1 MKWSSKIRKFF
12 KKSDTQK
19 VQYTTK
25 NEAIEFGQP
34 FNENSHSHNP
44 EEQELSISSD
54 IPSLYND
61 SFSSISFISNMN
73 QPIPATQFLFE
84 QLESLSKQTNFE
96 IRRLDCEG
104 LMSNFEALRHLVIVF
119 TIIADSGFKFPDY
132 LFQPVPNQL

>member
-1 MKWSSKIRKFF
+1 MKWSSKIRKLF

-19 VQYTTK
+19 VKYTTK
-25 NEAIEFGQP
+25 DEAIIYGQP
-34 FNENSHSHNP
+34 FNENSSYYP

-54 IPSLYND
+54 NQNLFND
-61 SFSSISFISNMN
+61 SFSSISLISNMD

-104 LMSNFEALRHLVIVF
+104 LLSNFDALRHLVIVF

-132 LFQPVPNQL
+132 LFQPVTNQL